1 MAATAFALDTAREL
15 FGAGEVWEAPQPAS
29 GSEDFSLVLNK
40 VPGAML
46 LVGAAPEGMD
56 VEEAPQN
63 HSPRAVFDDRVLH
76 RQAAL
81 LSELAEQRLAAG
93 ASA

>member
-1 MAATAFALDTAREL
+1 MA
-15 FGAGEVWEAPQPAS
+15 GPQPAS

-46 LVGAAPEGMD
+46 LVGAAPEGAD
-56 VEEAPQN
+56 VEKAPQN
-63 HSPRAVFDDRVLH
+63 HSPRALFDDRVLH

-81 LSELAEQRLAAG
+81 LAELAQRRLTAG
-93 ASA
+93 ASV